1 MGVGREVAYR
11 TESREIVEVEEVEE
25 DIAEVHQSCRTF
37 TRTRGI
43 LTENGI
49 ALVMKT
55 VLDFPMPPPK
65 GVKGFGGAQEVGDG
79 VVGFLSDFPGSFLGD
94 VAVHPQ
100 GQRGTR
106 EARNLRGH
114 RR

>member
-1 MGVGREVAYR
+1 MLYHNSTPAILSKTRLRIGLLSRSTHNEPVEIVGVGREVAYR
-11 TESREIVEVEEVEE
+11 TESREVVEVEEVEE

-55 VLDFPMPPPK
+55 VLDFPMPAPK
-65 GVKGFGGAQEVGDG
+65 GVKGFGG
-79 VVGFLSDFPGSFLGD
+79 
-94 VAVHPQ
+94 
-100 GQRGTR
+100 
-106 EARNLRGH
+106 
-114 RR
+114 RRRLVMA